1 MEDSNKIQSSI
12 MFTDM
17 VRYSRMV
24 SKDQDHALKLLY
36 EHNDL
41 LISLIEKF
49 NGKVIKL
56 IGDAIFAHF
65 TIAEEAALCA
75 IEIQMK
81 ILKRNALAHAK
92 DHFKIRIGLHQGE
105 VVVKGDDLFGNDV
118 NLGSRIEGIAPHNG
132 IAISELFFNE
142 IEKVHNMWMREMGH
156 VKLKNI
162 VTPQKIYKLYLNKQE
177 YQKESISELRKKQ
190 ESHGITFVD
199 MDAYDE
205 SMIKSV
211 AILYL
216 DNLGSEEDEML
227 CHSISD
233 KMIDDLKKVSSIRS
247 PSFNTVQKYKNS
259 DLPLSE
265 IARRLNVENIV
276 NGSML
281 KSEDKFKVRLEM
293 LNTVSGKTS
302 WSEKWEG
309 STKYTG
315 TMNGQMISGIL
326 ENLDVSVPEHVKRYF
341 TYEMTEN
348 AKANELYVTGRYVL
362 EYRTSQEQLKE
373 AEQYFISAIE
383 LDDQFV
389 EAYANLGIVYQWMNQ
404 FEKAEEELESALELA
419 KKSYNDPGLAYIY
432 NLLGIFYNRTN
443 KFSKSIRNFEKGLK
457 LQIQLHDRF
466 GEGKILQNMGG
477 CYSSIQNTNKEKDH
491 DKAKFHVEKAI
502 EVYFLL
508 EEELAMGN
516 ALAVLGN
523 IYKNLGQLTEALD
536 NHHKAL
542 AMYRKIDEVVNA
554 RRVLFVIYDTY
565 IKLGM
570 YDQTSQFFIDAEYFE
585 TNFDDYY
592 FLGRSYFI
600 SSEINRWKGD
610 FQKAEN
616 DLGEAIDNFESAD
629 NDHQLLRM
637 YNHMA

>member
-1 MEDSNKIQSSI
+1 M
-12 MFTDM
+12 
-17 VRYSRMV
+17 
-24 SKDQDHALKLLY
+24 
-36 EHNDL
+36 
-41 LISLIEKF
+41 
-49 NGKVIKL
+49 
-56 IGDAIFAHF
+56 
-65 TIAEEAALCA
+65 AEEAALCA
-75 IEIQMK
+75 MEIQTK
-81 ILKRNALAHAK
+81 ILKRNKLAHAK
-92 DHFKIRIGLHQGE
+92 DHFKIRIGLHQGQ

-118 NLGSRIEGIAPHNG
+118 NLGSRIEGIAPHDG

-142 IEKVHNMWMREMGH
+142 IEEIQNMWMREMGH

-162 VTPQKIYKLYLNKQE
+162 ITPQKIYKLYLNKQD
-177 YQKESISELRKKQ
+177 YQKESVSELREKQ

-205 SMIKSV
+205 SQIKSV

-281 KSEDKFKVRLEM
+281 KVEDKFKVKLEM
-293 LNTVSGKTS
+293 LNTVLGEIS

-309 STKYTG
+309 STKFTG

-326 ENLDVSVPEHVKRYF
+326 ESLDVSVPEHVKRYF

-348 AKANELYVTGRYVL
+348 AKANELYVKGRYAL

-373 AEQYFISAIE
+373 AEQYFISSIE

-389 EAYANLGIVYQWMNQ
+389 EAYANLGMVYQWMYQ
-404 FEKAEEELESALELA
+404 FEKAEEELESALRLA

-432 NLLGIFYNRTN
+432 NLLGIFYTRDQ
-443 KFSKSIRNFEKGLK
+443 KFAKAIRNYEMGLE
-457 LQIQLHDRF
+457 LQIQLQDRF
-466 GEGKILQNMGG
+466 GEGKILQNMGN
-477 CYSSIQNTNKEKDH
+477 CYSSMQNTNKEKDH
-491 DKAKFHVEKAI
+491 DKAKLHVEKAI

-508 EEELAMGN
+508 DECSQ
-516 ALAVLGN
+516 
-523 IYKNLGQLTEALD
+523 YKNILKQPLRKMQKCSFRSVQCLIHRRPACEKYNLPAQLP
-536 NHHKAL
+536 
-542 AMYRKIDEVVNA
+542 R
-554 RRVLFVIYDTY
+554 
-565 IKLGM
+565 
-570 YDQTSQFFIDAEYFE
+570 
-585 TNFDDYY
+585 
-592 FLGRSYFI
+592 
-600 SSEINRWKGD
+600 
-610 FQKAEN
+610 
-616 DLGEAIDNFESAD
+616 
-629 NDHQLLRM
+629 
-637 YNHMA
+637 